1 MPARA
6 GAAGRAVLFA
16 HLLLSPLVF
25 SRETVEAFEFPKVML
40 LVAAAIAAA
49 ALAPWHFTPRALLRD
64 PLRVGVV
71 LFVLSA
77 GVSTALSRAP
87 WISLQGAGD
96 SYFGLLT
103 VVAYVVLF
111 FATRALCRT
120 ADDARRLMLA
130 PVIAAGVAAAYAVA
144 QLGGVDPIMYGRTAG
159 LAGFVRPFA
168 TMGHPN
174 FLAAFLAMALP
185 LVALALVRAVRARQ
199 PLAAVGLTLIAG
211 LSGAAVVVAVSRG
224 AWLALA
230 AATLIFVAGALAG
243 GARRA
248 AALTAAIAGVS
259 TALLAILAL
268 ALPAGGLVLSGVL
281 ARVRHLTDSASRQH
295 IWQAAWSLFRDHPVA
310 GTGLDTFQIA
320 FAEKRTPAYWAL
332 EWNASPTRAHNEALN
347 LLATQGVLGGLAV
360 VVFTAG
366 LLLAVWRALKLASD
380 RLLVVALAAGV
391 AAFYVQDLFSFTVAG
406 CGTLVV
412 TQAALLS
419 RLAEASAPDEEDGV
433 EWLTGAL
440 GASALAVLA
449 IFAHNL
455 SADLLLDEPAR
466 LVGAL
471 AVLVALV
478 IGAVAVFSLEQR
490 GRPPAFGGPRA
501 AGPRRGALGLALRWT
516 LALVLGLGLVA
527 RPLLAS
533 RAAHAGGQL
542 TLEQPA
548 DAIERLEAAVA
559 LEPYTEL
566 YWVRLGAAAHAAAR
580 ATRDPGER
588 RRRLDQARA
597 AYERALAL
605 VRVNSYNYAN
615 LGRAL
620 ADLARDNAAAPG
632 EVFARFDR
640 ALELDPNNAY
650 FYPDAANASL
660 LVGDIERAREYA
672 SRGTALYPRFALP
685 RAQLGHIEL
694 VRRRVAE
701 AAELLQEAVDS
712 DWHGAPGRAGAAA
725 NLAAAWLQLD
735 RLASAEQAARLA
747 VSLAP
752 GAPEARFNLGKA
764 LERLGRRD
772 EAIAEYRRLPDFEP
786 ARNALSKLGAR

>member
-1 MPARA
+1 M
-6 GAAGRAVLFA
+6 
-16 HLLLSPLVF
+16 LLL
-25 SRETVEAFEFPKVML
+25 
-40 LVAAAIAAA
+40 AAAIAAA
-49 ALAPWHFTPRALLRD
+49 ALAPWTPAPRALLRD
-64 PLRVGVV
+64 PLRLGVL

-87 WISLQGAGD
+87 WISLQGANE

-103 VVAYVVLF
+103 VLAYAVLF

-174 FLAAFLAMALP
+174 FLSAFLVMALP
-185 LVALALVRAVRARQ
+185 LVLVALVRAVRSHQ
-199 PLAAVGLTLIAG
+199 PLAAGVLTLVAA
-211 LSGAAVVVAVSRG
+211 LSGAAIAVAVSRG

-230 AATLIFVAGALAG
+230 AAAVIFVAGALAG
-243 GARRA
+243 GDRRA
-248 AALTAAIAGVS
+248 AALTAATAGVS
-259 TALLAILAL
+259 TALLAVLAL
-268 ALPAGGLVLSGVL
+268 ALPAGGLVLSGLL
-281 ARVRHLTDSASRQH
+281 ARIRHFADSASRQH
-295 IWQAAWSLFRDHPVA
+295 IWPAAWSLFRDHPIT

-347 LLATQGVLGGLAV
+347 LLATQGVLGGIAV
-360 VVFTAG
+360 AVFTAG
-366 LLLAVWRALKLASD
+366 LLLAVWRALKSAGD

-419 RLAEASAPDEEDGV
+419 RLAEGATAPDDEDGL
-433 EWLTGAL
+433 EWLAGAL
-440 GASALAVLA
+440 GAGALAVIA
-449 IFAHNL
+449 VFAHNL
-455 SADLLLDEPAR
+455 TADLLLDEPAR

-478 IGAVAVFSLEQR
+478 AVAVAVFALEQR
-490 GRPPAFGGPRA
+490 GRPPAFGGDGARA
-501 AGPRRGALGLALRWT
+501 AGARRGALGVTLRWVLALT
-516 LALVLGLGLVA
+516 LVLGLVA
-527 RPLLAS
+527 RPLAAS

-542 TLEQPA
+542 ALEQPVA
-548 DAIERLEAAVA
+548 AIERLEQAVA

-566 YWVRLGAAAHAAAR
+566 YWVRLGTAAHTAAR
-580 ATRDPGER
+580 AARDPGER
-588 RRRLDQARA
+588 RRLLDQART

-605 VRVNSYNYAN
+605 GRANSYNYAN

-620 ADLARDNAAAPG
+620 ADLARDGAAAPG

-650 FYPDAANASL
+650 FYPDAANVSL

-672 SRGTALYPRFALP
+672 RRGSALYPRFALP
-685 RAQLGHIEL
+685 RAQLGHIAL
-694 VRRRVAE
+694 VQKRLPE

-747 VSLAP
+747 VALAP

-786 ARNALSKLGAR
+786 ARTSLSRLGAR